1 MTSEDEA
8 GGLSEAAFSRTYV
21 SYEPKF
27 FSGTDVHASQ
37 EGTPQEAPR
46 RGALGDES
54 RGDVLVHSLWKR
66 GESCVLDVRITDTD
80 APVYRGKSSENVLA
94 MHAKGKKDLYLRAC
108 VERRR
113 SFAPLVYSV
122 DGMAAKEAQA
132 FEKRIASLLAVKW
145 NRHYSEMC
153 GFVRARMAL
162 AVVRGVTLKLR
173 GSRCRKAWRPE
184 WADSAAVEGA
194 VRGQGW

>member
-1 MTSEDEA
+1 
-8 GGLSEAAFSRTYV
+8 V
-21 SYEPKF
+21 W
-27 FSGTDVHASQ
+27 ASQ
-37 EGTPQEAPR
+37 PGTPQGTTR
-46 RGALGDES
+46 RGTLGNEA

-80 APVYRGKSSENVLA
+80 QPAYRGTSSEKVLERQ
-94 MHAKGKKDLYLRAC
+94 AKVKKDHYLQAC

-122 DGMAAKEAQA
+122 DGMAAKEEKS
-132 FEKRIASLLAVKW
+132 FEKRVASLLAVKW
-145 NRHYSEMC
+145 NRHYSEMV

-173 GSRCRKAWRPE
+173 GSRCREAWRPE
-184 WADSAAVEGA
+184 WADSAAAEGA
-194 VRGQGW
+194 LRGQCW